1 MRANAIAE
9 HLRFTPL
16 LLGFALSSCDSP
28 TTSSPP
34 RSETLVPAP
43 ENASAAINQQLAA
56 LRRLTAPFH
65 NFNKARA
72 AGYTAQITPC
82 LEMPPLGGMGFHYGD
97 PDFIDGTVNLLEP
110 ELLLYEPEANGRLRL
125 VAVEYIVPFGFVPP
139 TAEPPTLLGQEF
151 HQNHE
156 FGLWGLHV
164 WLWRHNP
171 SGIFADWNPKVSCEN
186 AF

>member
-1 MRANAIAE
+1 MRANLTVE

-16 LLGFALSSCDSP
+16 LLGFVLCSCDAP
-28 TTSSPP
+28 TTTSVPQG
-34 RSETLVPAP
+34 ETLIQAP

-65 NFNKARA
+65 NFNKALA
-72 AGYTAQITPC
+72 AGYTVQITSC
-82 LEMPPLGGMGFHYGD
+82 LELPPLGGMGFHYGD

-110 ELLLYEPEANGRLRL
+110 ELLLYEPQANGRLRL
-125 VAVEYIVPFGFVPP
+125 VAVEYIVPFAFVPP

-151 HQNHE
+151 HLNFE

-186 AF
+186 AS